1 MKIIFILN
9 FDNLIDKKKKQTMFW
24 VVCLVLFA
32 SGGCSASNTTQPN
45 VTQTNIPQSDRLYN
59 DLMKDFNKYVRPTE
73 VSPVTVNVTFFLVG
87 IKEFDEVNGMF
98 SVTGFF
104 QVTWQDSRLRWNSS
118 DYGDLQTL
126 ELPERKTWIPNI
138 SLLNPYVRVE
148 RIAKGVSPVRYSSS
162 GIAVWLPGDVLSSRC
177 EVDVTKYPFDTQT
190 CRLLFGCWG
199 YPSSSIVVQAPNPK
213 VGTFY
218 FIEHDTW
225 EIVQQRVE
233 TVSDLF
239 LTYVSV
245 DITMKRH
252 PGFAV
257 INVVLPLIF
266 FGLMN
271 IFVFILPIESGERLS
286 YCVTVLLAIAVF
298 LTIVEQNLP
307 QTSDPISILSYYV
320 LANLGMSCFIC
331 FVVIIGLVCYNKDQN
346 QMPVPK
352 NFSHIARAC
361 CRRRKTK
368 LEVEEENTE
377 ENEDFNITWRTIA
390 GYLDTFM
397 IYFCILF
404 VVLSNVLLFAISM
417 S

>member
-1 MKIIFILN
+1 
-9 FDNLIDKKKKQTMFW
+9 
-24 VVCLVLFA
+24 
-32 SGGCSASNTTQPN
+32 
-45 VTQTNIPQSDRLYN
+45 
-59 DLMKDFNKYVRPTE
+59 MKDFNKYVRPTE

-225 EIVQQRVE
+225 EIVHQRVE

-271 IFVFILPIESGERLS
+271 IFVFILPTESGERLS

-307 QTSDPISILSYYV
+307 PTSDPISILSYYV

-331 FVVIIGLVCYNKDQN
+331 FVVIIGLDAMRGETEPWDRSDHTVLRHVTCSVPGTLQIFIAGWTSYTWGKCADAIPCTGHEDCGAVHCPTGYAPYCATILFN
-346 QMPVPK
+346 QCKCSPCK
-352 NFSHIARAC
+352 SHISLMRGGGSGAHG
-361 CRRRKTK
+361 
-368 LEVEEENTE
+368 VS
-377 ENEDFNITWRTIA
+377 
-390 GYLDTFM
+390 
-397 IYFCILF
+397 
-404 VVLSNVLLFAISM
+404 VP
-417 S
+417 